1 MRKHIKKVISHPLI
15 SGSTIIFI
23 GSFGGNILNYL
34 FNLSAGRLLSIND
47 YRILISLTA
56 LITLLMLFQSA
67 WTNVFTKLAA
77 KYAHQGISSQGY
89 LIRSGVKLTFS
100 VGAVYLAVLI
110 LLIQPISLYLHIDNT
125 LVVLTML
132 CSVFFAIAGS
142 LPSGIL
148 QGNLKFIWASL
159 SNIAGALGKLIIGV
173 ILIIFGWGL
182 FGAALA
188 VLFAFII
195 PYIFSMTYVLKKYN
209 LENSKDKT
217 HVDFFA
223 EFKKI
228 SGAFFIASIAITVL
242 QGTDVIFASHY
253 LSDIEAGQY
262 AALSLMGKAIF
273 YITSPIYF
281 VFFPLIAHKKEKNEN
296 TSGTILLASTIIF
309 LCSGFLTFIYF
320 AFPSLVLKI
329 FFPDPVYQPLTAYLG
344 FYSIYIM
351 IFSFCFL
358 LYNFFLSAGKIGVY
372 KINLAIAILYIFSLF
387 VYHRTIWDFIIVLTF
402 SSFLLLIL
410 LLVYYKHYEH

>member
-1 MRKHIKKVISHPLI
+1 MKKHIKTIISHPLI

-34 FNLSAGRLLSIND
+34 FNLAAGRLLSIND

-77 KYAHQGISSQGY
+77 KFAHHGINSQGY

-100 VGAVYLAVLI
+100 VGAAYLAVLI
-110 LLIQPISLYLHIDNT
+110 ALIHPISLYLHIDNN
-125 LVVLTML
+125 LVVLTMF
-132 CSVFFAIAGS
+132 CSIFFATAGS
-142 LPSGIL
+142 LPAGIL

-159 SNIAGALGKLIIGV
+159 SNIAGALGKLVIGI
-173 ILIIFGWGL
+173 ILIVLGWGL

-209 LENSKDKT
+209 SEKIKGKEY
-217 HVDFFA
+217 VDFFA

-228 SGAFFIASIAITVL
+228 SGAFFIASIAITIL

-253 LSDIEAGQY
+253 LNDVQAGQY

-281 VFFPLIAHKKEKNEN
+281 VFFPLIAHKKEKSES
-296 TSGTILLASTIIF
+296 TSGTILLASIIIF
-309 LCSGFLTFIYF
+309 ICSGFLTFIYF
-320 AFPSLVLKI
+320 AFPSIVLKI

-372 KINLAIAILYIFSLF
+372 KINSAIAALYILLLF
-387 VYHRTIWDFIIVLTF
+387 VYHKNIWDFIIVLTF